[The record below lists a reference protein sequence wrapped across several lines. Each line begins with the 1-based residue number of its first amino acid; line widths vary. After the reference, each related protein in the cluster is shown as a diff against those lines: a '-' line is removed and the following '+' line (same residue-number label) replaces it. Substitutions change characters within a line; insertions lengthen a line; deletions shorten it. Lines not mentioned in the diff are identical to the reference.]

1 MRSAF
6 GGGRQIAV
14 QAPGDDVFGPDIV
27 MSGHDEMRQHWL
39 GLEGR
44 SFDAARF
51 ELGELPLDT
60 VRPEFAKNIE
70 LSPA

>member
-1 MRSAF
+1 
-6 GGGRQIAV
+6 
-14 QAPGDDVFGPDIV
+14 
-27 MSGHDEMRQHWL
+27 MSGHDEMRQHGL